1 MRRIAHPL
9 LPIAAALSLL
19 LAACSAGPGG
29 STGPIAHP
37 SGNDLVLRVE
47 YSGGFVAPT
56 FRLTS
61 FPSFT
66 LTGDGR
72 VIVPGAQIDIFP
84 GPALPAVNVRRL
96 SEAGIQAVLREVAR
110 TALFGASAEYRGA
123 QNVVADAADTIFTLR
138 ADGTK
143 VTVLVY
149 GLGTLDAAANNQG
162 ISAAEIAAHQV
173 LSRLSDRLMNLDAWL
188 PASAWA
194 DTSWH
199 PYQPDAMRLLVRNAD
214 VDPPDDS
221 GIGNKLLDWPDT
233 SDPAT
238 FGLPNRLDDQ
248 RCGVVSGMHARD
260 WYTALSA
267 ANQLTRFVKGDHR
280 YQVTVRPLLPG
291 EALDCPKVAA

>member
-1 MRRIAHPL
+1 M

-37 SGNDLVLRVE
+37 SGDDLVLRVE
-47 YSGGFVAPT
+47 YSGGFVAPS
-56 FRLTS
+56 FLLTS

-72 VIVPGAQIDIFP
+72 VIVPGAQIDLFP

-110 TALFGASAEYRGA
+110 TALFGASVEYRGA

-138 ADGTK
+138 ADETK

-149 GLGTLDAAANNQG
+149 GLGTLDPAANNQG
-162 ISAAEIAAHQV
+162 ISAAEIAAHEV
-173 LSRLSDRLMNLDAWL
+173 LSRLSDRLTNLDAWL

-199 PYQPDAMRLLVRNAD
+199 PYRADALRLLVRNAEA
-214 VDPPDDS
+214 DPPGDS

-238 FGLPNRLDDQ
+238 FGQPNRLDDQ
-248 RCGVVSGMHARD
+248 RCGVVSGQHASD
-260 WYTALSA
+260 WYAALSG
-267 ANQLTRFVKGDHR
+267 ANQLIRFVDGDHR
-280 YQVTVRPLLPG
+280 YQVTVRPLLPDD
-291 EALDCPKVAA
+291 ALECPKVAA